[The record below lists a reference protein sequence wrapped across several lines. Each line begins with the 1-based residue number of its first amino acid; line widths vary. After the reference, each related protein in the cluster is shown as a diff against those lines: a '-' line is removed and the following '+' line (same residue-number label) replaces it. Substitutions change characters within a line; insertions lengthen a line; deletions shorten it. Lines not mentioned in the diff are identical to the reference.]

1 MRKLLSPLVI
11 SAQTTTR
18 WAAFLVF
25 TSEPGTV
32 SGGLYPREKR
42 AKKVKMLGQRSSP
55 APWPSAAR
63 AAWRSPRCQRRIRD
77 VGLGHSQFIDR
88 LSTFDYVLTG
98 ESFPAKSST
107 PEKGI
112 AMILKKIVGA
122 GAIASAIG
130 FSAIGLAGVANAAPT
145 PQAAP
150 GVVHQAQS
158 AGWGGGRGGGW
169 HGGGGGWHGG
179 RGWGGPG
186 WGGGRGWGGPP
197 PPCLLGLCI

>member
-1 MRKLLSPLVI
+1 
-11 SAQTTTR
+11 
-18 WAAFLVF
+18 
-25 TSEPGTV
+25 
-32 SGGLYPREKR
+32 
-42 AKKVKMLGQRSSP
+42 
-55 APWPSAAR
+55 
-63 AAWRSPRCQRRIRD
+63 
-77 VGLGHSQFIDR
+77 
-88 LSTFDYVLTG
+88 
-98 ESFPAKSST
+98 
-107 PEKGI
+107 
-112 AMILKKIVGA
+112 MILKKIVGA

-186 WGGGRGWGGPP
+186 WGGGPWLGWPASALPARPMHLSFSAAGRRTLGANQCSRPAQRGENADATG
-197 PPCLLGLCI
+197 